1 MNVKIHKPSSFL
13 RFSLSQMHTHVYQ
26 LCKYSDSIVIPCQ
39 ILHSN
44 KRSNCMFISLT
55 VESLFTNDPVK
66 ETIDILI
73 QYI

>member
-1 MNVKIHKPSSFL
+1 
-13 RFSLSQMHTHVYQ
+13 MHTHVYQ
-26 LCKYSDSIVIPCQ
+26 LCKYSDPIVIPCQ

-44 KRSNCMFISLT
+44 KRRNCMFISLT